1 MTNSVLGVRNIQHTN
16 GTDAMTIQSD
26 GRVVP
31 VMAGSIIQMQ
41 YSQYTGTT
49 SQAITADTDTVMDF
63 ISVNITP
70 VSTSSKIHIQTHI
83 FYEHGD
89 NNNNSWNHV
98 WFFYRDSTK
107 LAHPAAGSRQ
117 CGISVGTLT
126 YYADDNNSTAENARY
141 DYFDEPN
148 TTSQITYKIG
158 YRTHVGETLYINRTA
173 GDTNSN
179 GFERGVSMISVTE
192 IAG

>member
-1 MTNSVLGVRNIQHTN
+1 MVATLQTSKIAHNN
-16 GTDAMTIQSD
+16 GTEAMTIQSD

-49 SQAITADTDTVMDF
+49 TQAITADTDTVMDF

-70 VSTSSKIHIQTHI
+70 VSTSSKIHIQAHI

-89 NNNNSWNHV
+89 NNPNSWNHV

-107 LAHPAAGSRQ
+107 LAHPAAGNRL
-117 CGISVGTLT
+117 CGISMGNLT
-126 YYADDNNSTAENARY
+126 YYADDNGSTAEIARY

-148 TTSQITYKIG
+148 TTDQITYKIG
-158 YRTHVGETLYINRTA
+158 YRCYSGETLYINRTVSTVD
-173 GDTNSN
+173 GNEY
-179 GFERGVSMISVTE
+179 ERGVSMISVTE